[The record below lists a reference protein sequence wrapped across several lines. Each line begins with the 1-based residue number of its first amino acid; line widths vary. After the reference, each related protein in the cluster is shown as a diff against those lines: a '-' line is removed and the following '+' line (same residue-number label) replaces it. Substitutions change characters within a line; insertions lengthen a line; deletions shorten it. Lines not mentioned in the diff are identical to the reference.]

1 MKYRFHPKDGD
12 IIKCIC
18 QISNVSEQDLD
29 VADFEPDYDLE
40 ILKNFRKQL
49 LSLKD
54 KRFFIV
60 GDYDCDGIC
69 ATTIMMKLLSDL
81 KIKANYYI
89 PSRSKEGY
97 GLNDKIV
104 DTAVEN
110 GFDVLLCVDNGIV
123 AADQLN
129 KARLAGLLTL
139 VIDHHEYKQLP
150 DCDGILHPDL
160 FPEKYHDMCAAGICA
175 LLANS
180 FKEDSLNFAYGGL
193 ATLADMVSVF
203 DYNRYLMKKMLTVL
217 KNEDIYPIKFLLGA
231 DVSYENLS
239 YNVIPK
245 INAVSRLDEY
255 MNVNYV
261 VRYLL
266 DNSNGCQKYL
276 NKIETI
282 NTQRKELSKAM
293 AGKAKRLMDERHDL
307 VIVRSDSFKEGLCGL
322 IANRLMNECGKA
334 VLVLSE
340 SDEELKGSGRAPKGA
355 DLYAY
360 LHDISEVFTSFG
372 GHQQAVGLSL
382 LKKDYDV
389 LINYVEENSFV
400 YAENEKDVLLLDQD
414 DLDFELLEQ
423 LEKLKPFGS
432 DFIEPSL
439 GIKDVRYTKKFKI
452 KGLYPKFSLS
462 DKLEAICFDPLKA
475 DVKFDTMIGHLKK
488 DEYHS
493 CRLSFL
499 IEDLIEF

>member
-1 MKYRFHPKDGD
+1 
-12 IIKCIC
+12 
-18 QISNVSEQDLD
+18 
-29 VADFEPDYDLE
+29 
-40 ILKNFRKQL
+40 
-49 LSLKD
+49 
-54 KRFFIV
+54 
-60 GDYDCDGIC
+60 
-69 ATTIMMKLLSDL
+69 
-81 KIKANYYI
+81 
-89 PSRSKEGY
+89 
-97 GLNDKIV
+97 
-104 DTAVEN
+104 
-110 GFDVLLCVDNGIV
+110 
-123 AADQLN
+123 
-129 KARLAGLLTL
+129 
-139 VIDHHEYKQLP
+139 
-150 DCDGILHPDL
+150 
-160 FPEKYHDMCAAGICA
+160 
-175 LLANS
+175 
-180 FKEDSLNFAYGGL
+180 
-193 ATLADMVSVF
+193 
-203 DYNRYLMKKMLTVL
+203 
-217 KNEDIYPIKFLLGA
+217 
-231 DVSYENLS
+231 
-239 YNVIPK
+239 
-245 INAVSRLDEY
+245 
-255 MNVNYV
+255 
-261 VRYLL
+261 
-266 DNSNGCQKYL
+266 
-276 NKIETI
+276 
-282 NTQRKELSKAM
+282 
-293 AGKAKRLMDERHDL
+293 
-307 VIVRSDSFKEGLCGL
+307 
-322 IANRLMNECGKA
+322 
-334 VLVLSE
+334 VLSE

-423 LEKLKPFGS
+423 LEKLKPFGT